1 MRHNKLVYTLT
12 IILLVLSFLTFKKP
26 ITLKRIGNNRVENC
40 LICHDSLPSPDNN
53 HSKEALGCSSCHLG
67 NPYAT
72 KEKDAHRGMVKNP
85 ANLPYTTV
93 TCGKCHKDQVE
104 RVRHSIM
111 ATNVG
116 LINTL
121 RYQWN
126 ELSKPEDTIDIY
138 NLKSIPITLA
148 ISHYRKFCATCHI
161 WKRLNDL
168 KGEIGTRGGGCIDCH
183 LVKKQG
189 HNALTTRIPSKNCTK
204 CHNRSARIGLS
215 YYGIYESEGYG
226 TPCKNGAPNAGTL
239 SSGRFFQASFTGY
252 PFRIWIGLHRLS
264 YINGSDGKWQRISTC
279 RRSGGYK
286 L

>member
-215 YYGIYESEGYG
+215 YYGIYESEGFG
-226 TPCKNGAPNAGTL
+226 TPYKNGAPNADTL